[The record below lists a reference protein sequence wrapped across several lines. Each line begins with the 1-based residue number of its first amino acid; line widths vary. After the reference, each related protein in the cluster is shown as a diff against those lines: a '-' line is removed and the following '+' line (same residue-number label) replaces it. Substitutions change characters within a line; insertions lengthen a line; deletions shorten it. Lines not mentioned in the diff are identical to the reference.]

1 MAEGTNPNAEQQP
14 NETDTEATSQTDQS
28 AEAKTNDESANKP
41 ADKEAEAKT
50 KDDSVDKETKAET
63 KDDSVDKET
72 KAETKDDSAKSKDK
86 EAEAETKDDS
96 VDKETKAKT
105 NDESAK
111 SADKEAKAKAAKA
124 KAAKAKSDG
133 KGGGKA
139 KKPSPEDKPFP
150 EFIEQEF
157 IPALKEAFTQ
167 QGIEDMKLNFVK
179 EKLSITGA
187 SADEPCW
194 QVIGK
199 WQHGQRQFNL
209 YFLDED
215 IKGQK
220 AFSHATSGSQP
231 STIESFMIDE
241 RRVNLD
247 LLVLY
252 TLQRLN
258 GQKWLVRN

>member
-41 ADKEAEAKT
+41 ANKEAEAKT
-50 KDDSVDKETKAET
+50 KG
-63 KDDSVDKET
+63 
-72 KAETKDDSAKSKDK
+72 DSA
-86 EAEAETKDDS
+86 
-96 VDKETKAKT
+96 DKETKAKT
-105 NDESAK
+105 NDELDKSKDKEAEAKTKDGSADKETKAETKDESAK
-111 SADKEAKAKAAKA
+111 SADKESKAKEAKA

-133 KGGGKA
+133 KSAGKGKA

-167 QGIEDMKLNFVK
+167 QGIEDMELNFVK

-187 SADEPCW
+187 SSNEPCW
-194 QVIGK
+194 QVIGN
-199 WQHGQRQFNL
+199 WQNGQRQFNL